1 MRRAVV
7 TPPLAAAAPPRPRT
21 ACWMRACTCS
31 SSCAR
36 APCSSASSDAP
47 TSYGDKVKLVNQYK
61 IGEEVEVGRYLDTCG
76 HVGDTTPPSFGV
88 RTSPSEDR
96 AEGSGTWQIVG
107 ASGPVCFGDKGR
119 LLNQYKIAEG
129 ASQGEYAGYLD
140 TCGIPTSDDGLDLGP
155 ARELGVRTSPSPN
168 RDQGSGTWQIVVA

>member
-1 MRRAVV
+1 
-7 TPPLAAAAPPRPRT
+7 
-21 ACWMRACTCS
+21 MRACTCS

-88 RTSPSEDR
+88 RTSPSPDR
-96 AEGSGTWQIVG
+96 VNQGTANWQILR
-107 ASGPVCFGDKGR
+107 ADDMSYSGPVRNGDKIR
-119 LLNQYKIAEG
+119 LLNQ
-129 ASQGEYAGYLD
+129 
-140 TCGIPTSDDGLDLGP
+140 
-155 ARELGVRTSPSPN
+155 
-168 RDQGSGTWQIVVA
+168 